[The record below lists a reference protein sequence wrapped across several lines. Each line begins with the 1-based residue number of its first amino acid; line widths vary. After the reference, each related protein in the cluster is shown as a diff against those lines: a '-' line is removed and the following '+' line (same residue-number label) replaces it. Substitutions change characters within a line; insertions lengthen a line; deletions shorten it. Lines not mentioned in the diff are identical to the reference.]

1 MDHVIKFEGIPMSK
15 SMREMCKEEDY
26 AFLGEKEKRPKE
38 TETLGEDWKEDKVER
53 VRRRR
58 ERDQQEQERIREL
71 EESKKEKEQ
80 RWRHHVAELASTQ
93 EQRLRDRL
101 ARLRRFRD
109 FQRSVLEEEMSLQT
123 DSESSQAL
131 DQLLTRI

>member
-1 MDHVIKFEGIPMSK
+1 MDHVIRFEGIPMSK
-15 SMREMCKEEDY
+15 SMRGMCKEEDY

-53 VRRRR
+53 VWRRR
-58 ERDQQEQERIREL
+58 ERAQQEEERLREL
-71 EESKKEKEQ
+71 EESKK
-80 RWRHHVAELASTQ
+80 
-93 EQRLRDRL
+93 
-101 ARLRRFRD
+101 D

>member
-1 MDHVIKFEGIPMSK
+1 MDHVIRFEGIPMSK
-15 SMREMCKEEDY
+15 SMRGMCKEEDY

-53 VRRRR
+53 VWRRR
-58 ERDQQEQERIREL
+58 ERAQQEEERLREL

>member
-1 MDHVIKFEGIPMSK
+1 MDHVIQFEGIPMSK
-15 SMREMCKEEDY
+15 SMRGMCKEEDY
-26 AFLGEKEKRPKE
+26 AFLGEKGKSHKE
-38 TETLGEDWKEDKVER
+38 TDTLGEDWKEDKVER

-58 ERDQQEQERIREL
+58 ERVQQEQERIREV
-71 EESKKEKEQ
+71 EESRKEKEQ
-80 RWRHHVAELASTQ
+80 QWRHHVAELASTQ

-109 FQRSVLEEEMSLQT
+109 FQRSVLAEEMSLQT

>member
-1 MDHVIKFEGIPMSK
+1 
-15 SMREMCKEEDY
+15 MCKEEDY
-26 AFLGEKEKRPKE
+26 AFLGEKGKSHKE
-38 TETLGEDWKEDKVER
+38 TDTLGEDWKEDKVER

-58 ERDQQEQERIREL
+58 ERVQQEQERIREV
-71 EESKKEKEQ
+71 EESRKEKEQ
-80 RWRHHVAELASTQ
+80 QWRHHVAELASTQ

-109 FQRSVLEEEMSLQT
+109 FQRSVLAEEMSLQT